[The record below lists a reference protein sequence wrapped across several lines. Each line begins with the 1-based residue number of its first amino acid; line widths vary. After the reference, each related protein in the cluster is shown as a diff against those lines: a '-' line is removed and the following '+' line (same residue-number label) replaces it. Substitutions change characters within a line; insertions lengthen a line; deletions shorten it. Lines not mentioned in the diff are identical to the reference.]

1 MFKRL
6 SEIGKAPSADALAQK
21 ELEDA
26 KRSLLEA
33 HSAVEYATAMVDY
46 HSKRVR
52 RLLNYTGATT

>member
-1 MFKRL
+1 MFKKL
-6 SEIGKAPSADALAQK
+6 TEITRAPSADAMAQR

-33 HSAVEYATAMVDY
+33 YSAVEYATAMVDY

-52 RLLNYTGATT
+52 RLLNYTGAST